1 MESILNYIKELEKNN
16 DRDCIAILSS
26 LDHEM
31 TLMTKAERLEFIKDI
46 TDKQISNLSK
56 LMKSFLAGLIEY
68 VYNENKLDTSAKWF
82 MSNEYKM
89 NSVKDN
95 NLSKYMTDEMLNN
108 ALDNSLN
115 EFKWRN
121 IIQDGIFDSY

>member
-1 MESILNYIKELEKNN
+1 MENILNYIKALEKNN
-16 DRDCIAILSS
+16 GRDCIAILSS

-31 TLMTKAERLEFIKDI
+31 TLMTKTERLEFIKDI

-56 LMKSFLAGLIEY
+56 LMKSFLAGLIKY
-68 VYNENKLDTSAKWF
+68 VYNENKLDTSVKWF

-108 ALDNSLN
+108 VLDNSLK
-115 EFKWRN
+115 EFRWRN

>member
-1 MESILNYIKELEKNN
+1 MESILNYIKALEKNN

-31 TLMTKAERLEFIKDI
+31 TLMTKTERLGFIKDI
-46 TDKQISNLSK
+46 TDKQLSNLSK

-68 VYNENKLDTSAKWF
+68 IYNENNLDTSSKWF

-95 NLSKYMTDEMLNN
+95 NLSKYMTDEMLNS

>member
-1 MESILNYIKELEKNN
+1 MENILNYIKALEKNN

-31 TLMTKAERLEFIKDI
+31 TLMTKTERLEFIKDI

-68 VYNENKLDTSAKWF
+68 IYNENKLDTSVKWF
-82 MSNEYKM
+82 MSNKYKM

-108 ALDNSLN
+108 VLDNSLK
-115 EFKWRN
+115 EFRWRN